1 MSVSIQCFLISIIIN
16 AIDSYILK
24 IDLQFINTTEWYNK
38 PVQTPCTHLKI
49 TGNTA
54 INYDGSCQNQ
64 FSYFLDIDLDDIQ
77 GIKFEFTIDSTD
89 RSDKTCYVDGAVY
102 VDGYKFL
109 VRKDSTFYSPALY
122 KSGALPELWKV
133 DI

>member
-1 MSVSIQCFLISIIIN
+1 MSVSIQFFLISIIIN

-24 IDLQFINTTEWYNK
+24 IDLHFIKTEWYNT

-54 INYDGSCQNQ
+54 INYDGPCQNQ

-77 GIKFEFTIDSTD
+77 GIKFEFTIDATD
-89 RSDKTCYVDGAVY
+89 RQGKT
-102 VDGYKFL
+102 
-109 VRKDSTFYSPALY
+109 
-122 KSGALPELWKV
+122 
-133 DI
+133 